1 MDCLHCEIP
10 PGHGQEVD
18 LTCASPGSSFSS
30 SSSMHPQPPHANR
43 SPPPASDLQERPS
56 PSTFWTGQSRSQA
69 RGRVIL
75 GASLSTFFIGPA
87 GQPFWRAVNRST
99 THPSPSNTQLVLARH
114 AAPLPRGTFQAS
126 CLCLTVSLPHF
137 LPPCAHHPL
146 AFCCTGTCHL
156 PLQLHGPPSL
166 SSAVSETTS
175 PPSPP
180 CLPNKLFSQSTCTI
194 LRALIPVPPGSPGP
208 SQLGCGCH
216 HPVNHHLWLAAR
228 HPKPALSQ
236 SNLST
241 PRLFCT
247 APHRRQG
254 RTRED

>member
-1 MDCLHCEIP
+1 
-10 PGHGQEVD
+10 
-18 LTCASPGSSFSS
+18 
-30 SSSMHPQPPHANR
+30 MHPQPPHANR

-75 GASLSTFFIGPA
+75 GASLSTSFIGPA

-99 THPSPSNTQLVLARH
+99 TQPFPFQHAARTRTTRGASPSRYVPSSVFVHDCFPASLLPSLRSPSPRVLLYWHLPSPS
-114 AAPLPRGTFQAS
+114 AAAWSTIS
-126 CLCLTVSLPHF
+126 F
-137 LPPCAHHPL
+137 LGSIRNH
-146 AFCCTGTCHL
+146 
-156 PLQLHGPPSL
+156 Q
-166 SSAVSETTS
+166 

-194 LRALIPVPPGSPGP
+194 LRALIPVAPGSPGP

-216 HPVNHHLWLAAR
+216 HPVNHHPLAAR

-254 RTRED
+254 RTREDSFFTPNYRLPRVT